1 MDRNNLV
8 VKDYQS
14 AISDFVQP
22 RPRVWIVSDEELV
35 NEMRHVA
42 AREWHAPSAIDLT
55 EIAMGQDESRYS

>member
-22 RPRVWIVSDEELV
+22 RPRAWIVSDEELV
-35 NEMRHVA
+35 NEIRCVA
-42 AREWHAPSAIDLT
+42 AREWHAPSAMDLT
-55 EIAMGQDESRYS
+55 DITWGQDVLRYS